1 MSHLFLSAYVMSVI
15 AKDPDAGENGTVV
28 YEILQSSTQYAS
40 YFKIDRKLGEIRTN
54 TNPDNLDRLV

>member
-1 MSHLFLSAYVMSVI
+1 MSVI

-28 YEILQSSTQYAS
+28 YEIIQSTQYAS
-40 YFKIDRKLGEIRTN
+40 YFKIDRQLGEIRTN

>member
-28 YEILQSSTQYAS
+28 YEIIQSTQYAS
-40 YFKIDRKLGEIRTN
+40 YFKIDRQLGEIRTN